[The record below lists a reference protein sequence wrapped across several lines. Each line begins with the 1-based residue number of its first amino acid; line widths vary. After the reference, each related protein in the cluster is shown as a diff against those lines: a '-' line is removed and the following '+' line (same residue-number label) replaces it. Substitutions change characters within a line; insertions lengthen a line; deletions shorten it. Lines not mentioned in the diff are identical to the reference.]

1 MSQNKYTSSDSE
13 ENDHGSESGFETSDP
28 SDDEDDEGRNTQH
41 NTQRFAISQ
50 DLSSV
55 TTDGESE
62 RLNKIYQNNI
72 MEELNENTR
81 DMVRQEIK
89 KRIWPYTKFT
99 TLELVKGVDLN
110 EEGTFLYEVLVG
122 LNRLRSSKCDKLMFW
137 NRYGREVVEV
147 LTNLKCNVG
156 TGVKGAVV
164 KGNWIRITILFFF
177 TQTMIYQ
184 KMFVSNK
191 NL

>member
-1 MSQNKYTSSDSE
+1 MSQNKYTSSESE
-13 ENDHGSESGFETSDP
+13 DNHGSESGSESSDTSD
-28 SDDEDDEGRNTQH
+28 DDDEGRNTQH
-41 NTQRFAISQ
+41 KTQRFGISK

-62 RLNKIYQNNI
+62 RINKIYQNNI

-89 KRIWPYTKFT
+89 KRIWPDTKFT

-110 EEGTFLYEVLVG
+110 EDGTFLHEVLVG
-122 LNRLRSSKCDKLMFW
+122 LNRLRTSKCNKLMFW
-137 NRYGREVVEV
+137 NRYGREVVDV

-156 TGVKGAVV
+156 TGIKGAVV
-164 KGNWIRITILFFF
+164 KGNWIRLT
-177 TQTMIYQ
+177 T
-184 KMFVSNK
+184 
-191 NL
+191 